1 MQIIDPQELRQLL
14 EYEIRQKWE
23 EGVDTTYFEE
33 KIREVNL
40 NSRELLSIYEEL
52 SHLVPREPKYNEP
65 SNLSDIRR
73 LRPKGPR
80 ILEHHLSTRE
90 LYNKILGGWLGRCIG
105 CMLGKPVEG
114 WSRSKIRNRLTKV
127 GEYPL
132 RNYFPMRVFSS
143 MELKDKFVL
152 TREGI
157 RRVERDDDIDYTI
170 INLDIV
176 EEYGLSFSTDNVGET
191 WLLKLPYKAVYTA
204 ERCAYRNLILGFKP
218 PETAS
223 FLNPFREWIGAQ
235 IRADLW
241 GYICPGKP
249 ELAAELAFRD
259 ARLSHVKNGIYGEM
273 FFSAVIASA
282 FVEKDIEKLLEIG
295 LSEIPSTSRFAEAIK
310 YVIGLW
316 KKGLGWE
323 EALDKVQERYGFYSP
338 VHTINNAAIVATALL
353 WGEGR
358 FTDTITIA
366 VMGGLDTDCN
376 GATAGSVIGVVLGAD
391 NIPVEWVEPLNNTII
406 SYVAGFQESRITSL
420 AERTTRVAESGLK
433 SW

>member
-1 MQIIDPQELRQLL
+1 M
-14 EYEIRQKWE
+14 
-23 EGVDTTYFEE
+23 
-33 KIREVNL
+33 
-40 NSRELLSIYEEL
+40 
-52 SHLVPREPKYNEP
+52 
-65 SNLSDIRR
+65 
-73 LRPKGPR
+73 
-80 ILEHHLSTRE
+80 
-90 LYNKILGGWLGRCIG
+90 
-105 CMLGKPVEG
+105 
-114 WSRSKIRNRLTKV
+114 
-127 GEYPL
+127 
-132 RNYFPMRVFSS
+132 
-143 MELKDKFVL
+143 
-152 TREGI
+152 
-157 RRVERDDDIDYTI
+157 
-170 INLDIV
+170 
-176 EEYGLSFSTDNVGET
+176 
-191 WLLKLPYKAVYTA
+191 
-204 ERCAYRNLILGFKP
+204 
-218 PETAS
+218 
-223 FLNPFREWIGAQ
+223 
-235 IRADLW
+235 
-241 GYICPGKP
+241 
-249 ELAAELAFRD
+249 
-259 ARLSHVKNGIYGEM
+259 KNGIYGEM

-282 FVEKDIEKLLEIG
+282 FVEKNIEKLLEIG

-353 WGEGR
+353 WGESR